1 MAMTVD
7 ELQVLITAQTTK
19 FNSEIAKVQSQLTGL
34 DKNVQK
40 TSNNLTSNLTKGL
53 TQVAGKVL
61 SVAAIV
67 KATTASINSAMEYIE
82 DENLFQVSMGRW
94 ADATRDWSKQVQ
106 DSVGVSGAW
115 LRKYSGVMTNMTYS
129 MGLAQDQAV
138 QLGKGIALLSND
150 LASFYNISADSAF
163 EKIQSAMAGMPR
175 PLQELGI
182 MVRDSEV
189 KQVAYAN
196 GIARTG
202 DELNTTQKAMATY
215 LAILQRT
222 SNAQGDLARTINTPA
237 NQFRMLKTSIINLG
251 VAIGMMFQ
259 PLLSVVL
266 PVLNAIVIAT
276 TRAFQAIAALFGIEF
291 DASAYAEDFFD
302 ISAGVGSVGNAAD
315 SSSGKVKKL
324 AKQLAAFDE
333 MNTLNDNSSGR
344 GSSGGSGGAGGG
356 TVDLPKIDWEKLYS
370 GGFDKVSNKALE
382 LADKIYKTF
391 EKLGKKLNNTFKKI
405 DWSKLSGALNEVWEA
420 LKPFGERIGAGL
432 EWFYDNVIDP
442 LMVWVANDLI
452 PAALHAI
459 AGAIKLIGAII
470 DACAPTFT
478 WLFDNFLRPIAEFTG
493 GIIVSV
499 LQGIG
504 DMLNWIAQQQAV
516 VELIKN
522 IALTV
527 GIMVAA
533 WEAYQLV
540 AGIVTGI
547 QIAMTGAMVA
557 GTTASGAYAAGL
569 GIVTAAQSAAATA
582 GTVLNAVF
590 STTSIVG
597 LAITAVLTGISV
609 VNEALKLSTME
620 AELAERN
627 RMDTVKLST
636 QTTEWHTQ
644 AIERQKE
651 ILDELEDVELNAV
664 DSELAYIN
672 AQEQATK
679 KREKYN
685 EMLNAG
691 TYSTDE
697 LHKAEL
703 EALSAEGR
711 ATAAKNK
718 LAEAQAE
725 VTEKTTEYSN
735 QEWKRIMTEKQAE
748 LLDSVKAGR
757 YEEVNQALT
766 DLSKSTLEYKDAH
779 GNMAK
784 FTEEDTKNMALFI
797 GDQLGKADAEY
808 KKYWESTAECI
819 ENSVCTVQ
827 NVKPQFEAS
836 GKNFA
841 DGIANGIN
849 ANSWKVSNA
858 AKNSALSAKNT
869 FNSTLQI
876 KSPSRVMKKS
886 GGFFVAGIATGIAES
901 ISSAEK
907 QVAYMANRITGTVDN
922 IFENYELAD
931 FSQSFDL
938 GANIGEEIDTRIKRE
953 DMRREM
959 REKDDEE
966 PVSVTVKIGE
976 ETILDRIIDGINSR
990 SFMQNAGVI
999 SV

>member
-7 ELQVLITAQTTK
+7 ELQVLITAQTSK
-19 FNSEIAKVQSQLTGL
+19 FNSEIAKVQNQISGL
-34 DKNVQK
+34 DRNVKK
-40 TSNNLTSNLTKGL
+40 TSDNLTNNLTKGL
-53 TQVAGKVL
+53 TKVAGKVL
-61 SVAAIV
+61 SVGAII
-67 KATTASINSAMEYIE
+67 KGTAASINAAMNFIE
-82 DENLFQVSMGRW
+82 DENLFQVSMGKW
-94 ADATRDWSKQVQ
+94 ADATRDWSNEVQ
-106 DSVGVSGAW
+106 NSVGVSAAW

-138 QLGKGIALLSND
+138 KLGKGIALLSND
-150 LASFYNISADSAF
+150 TASFYNISAESAF

-196 GIARTG
+196 GIAKTG

-237 NQFRMLKTSIINLG
+237 NQFRMLKTAVKDLA
-251 VAIGMMFQ
+251 VAIGTMFQ
-259 PLLSVVL
+259 PLLQVVL

-276 TRAFQAIAALFGIEF
+276 TRVFQAIARLFGIEF
-291 DASAYAEDFFD
+291 DASAYADGFSD
-302 ISAGVGSVGNAAD
+302 ISAGVESVGDSAD
-315 SSSGKVKKL
+315 DASGSVKKL

-333 MNTLNDNSSGR
+333 MNTLNSQDN
-344 GSSGGSGGAGGG
+344 SSGGSGSGGG
-356 TVDLPKIDWEKLYS
+356 GGSVSLPTIDWDSLYS
-370 GGFDKVSNKALE
+370 GNFDKITNKALE
-382 LADKIYKTF
+382 MADKIYKAF

-405 DWSKLSGALNEVWEA
+405 DWSKISKGLNEVWEA

-432 EWFYDNVIDP
+432 EWFYDNVLEP
-442 LMVWVANDLI
+442 LVVWAANNLL

-459 AGAIKLIGAII
+459 AGAINLIGAII

-478 WLFDNFLRPIAEFTG
+478 WLFDNFLKPIAEFTG

-504 DMLNWIAQQQAV
+504 DMLNWISQQQAV
-516 VELIKN
+516 VDLIKN
-522 IALTV
+522 IAITV

-582 GTVLNAVF
+582 GTILNAVF

-636 QTTEWHTQ
+636 QTTEWHNE
-644 AIERQKE
+644 AIQRQKE
-651 ILDELEDVELNAV
+651 LIDELEDAELSAV

-711 ATAAKNK
+711 AKAAKEK
-718 LAEAQAE
+718 LAEAQQT
-725 VTEKTTEYSN
+725 VTDKVEEYGN
-735 QEWKRIMTEKQAE
+735 MEWKRIMTEKQAE
-748 LLDSVKAGR
+748 MLDLAKAGR
-757 YEEVNQALT
+757 YEEINQKLLELGT
-766 DLSKSTLEYKDAH
+766 SCVEYKDAH

-784 FTEEDTKNMALFI
+784 FTKEESENMAFFI
-797 GDQLGKADAEY
+797 GDQLAKADSAYKEY
-808 KKYWESTAECI
+808 WNSSSATI
-819 ENSVCTVQ
+819 EEAVKITKSVE
-827 NVKPQFEAS
+827 PQFEQS
-836 GKNFA
+836 GKSFDSGLA
-841 DGIANGIN
+841 TGIN
-849 ANSWKVSNA
+849 QNSWQVSNA
-858 AKNSALSAKNT
+858 AKNSALAAKNA

-901 ISSAEK
+901 IDSAERE
-907 QVAYMANRITGTVDN
+907 VTYMANKLTGTVDN
-922 IFENYELAD
+922 IFSDYQMAD
-931 FSQSFDL
+931 ISPNLDIESSIGSDIDARLRQS
-938 GANIGEEIDTRIKRE
+938 E
-953 DMRREM
+953 MRREM
-959 REKDDEE
+959 REKDDDE
-966 PVSVTVKIGE
+966 PIALTVKIGE
-976 ETILDRIIDGINSR
+976 ETILDRIVNGIKGK
-990 SFMQNAGVI
+990 SFMENMGVVGI
-999 SV
+999 

>member
-7 ELQVLITAQTTK
+7 ELQVLITAQTSK
-19 FNSEIAKVQSQLTGL
+19 FNSEIAKVQSQISGL
-34 DKNVQK
+34 DKNVK
-40 TSNNLTSNLTKGL
+40 NTSTNMTKSFGSL
-53 TQVAGKVL
+53 AAKVI
-61 SVAAIV
+61 SVGAII
-67 KATTASINSAMEYIE
+67 KATASSITRAMNYIE
-82 DENLFQVSMGRW
+82 DENLFQVSMKKW
-94 ADATRDWSKQVQ
+94 ADSTRDWSKQVQ
-106 DSVGVSGAW
+106 DSVGVSAAW
-115 LRKYSGVMTNMTYS
+115 LRKYSGVMTNMTAS

-138 QLGKGIALLSND
+138 QLGRGVALLSND
-150 LASFYNISADSAF
+150 IASFYNISAESAF

-189 KQVAYAN
+189 KQTAYAN

-202 DELNTTQKAMATY
+202 EELNTQQKALATY

-222 SNAQGDLARTINTPA
+222 SNAQGDLARTINSPA
-237 NQFRMLKTSIINLG
+237 NQMRMLKTSIIDLG
-251 VAIGMMFQ
+251 VAIGTMFQ

-266 PVLNAIVIAT
+266 PVLNAIVIAA
-276 TRAFQAIAALFGIEF
+276 TRAFQALASLFGIEF
-291 DASAYAEDFFD
+291 DASAYADDFTD
-302 ISAGVGSVGNAAD
+302 ISTGVESVGDAAD
-315 SSSGKVKKL
+315 SSGGKVKKL

-333 MNTLNDNSSGR
+333 MNTLNKNDDSSG
-344 GSSGGSGGAGGG
+344 GGSGGGGG
-356 TVDLPKIDWEKLYS
+356 GSVSLPKIDWDKLYS
-370 GGFDKVSNKALE
+370 GGFDKVTNKALE
-382 LADKIYKTF
+382 MADKIYKAF

-405 DWSKLSGALNEVWEA
+405 DWAKISAGLNEVWEA

-432 EWFYDNVIDP
+432 EWFYDNVLEP
-442 LMVWVANDLI
+442 LVVWAANNLL

-459 AGAIKLIGAII
+459 AGAINLIGAII

-478 WLFDNFLRPIAEFTG
+478 WLFDNFLKPIAEFTG
-493 GIIVSV
+493 GIIVGV

-522 IALTV
+522 IALTI

-533 WEAYQLV
+533 WEAYQLI

-557 GTTASGAYAAGL
+557 GTTASGAYAVGL
-569 GIVTAAQSAAATA
+569 GVVTAAQSACATA
-582 GTVLNAVF
+582 GAALNAIF

-636 QTTEWHTQ
+636 QTTQWHNE

-672 AQEQATK
+672 AQEMATQ
-679 KREKYN
+679 KRQKYN
-685 EMLNAG
+685 EMLQAG

-718 LAEAQAE
+718 LAEAQQE
-725 VTEKTTEYSN
+725 VTDRTEEYGN
-735 QEWKRIMTEKQAE
+735 MEWKRIMTEKQAE

-757 YEEVNQALT
+757 YEEVNQKLIE
-766 DLSKSTLEYKDAH
+766 LSQSTLEYKDAH
-779 GNMAK
+779 GNMTK
-784 FTEEDTKNMALFI
+784 FTKEDTENMALFI
-797 GDQLGKADAEY
+797 GDQLSRADEEY
-808 KKYWESTAECI
+808 HKYWNRNCDSIQEAVKTTAA
-819 ENSVCTVQ
+819 
-827 NVKPQFEAS
+827 VKPQFEQS
-836 GKNFA
+836 GRSFN
-841 DGIANGIN
+841 DGLANGIN
-849 ANSWKVSNA
+849 SNSWLVSNA
-858 AKNSALSAKNT
+858 AKNSALSAKNA

-886 GGFFVAGIATGIAES
+886 GGFFVAGIATGIADS
-901 ISSAEK
+901 IKEAETE
-907 QVAYMANRITGTVDN
+907 VVYMANKLTGAVDN
-922 IFENYELAD
+922 VFSNYQIAD
-931 FSQSFDL
+931 IAPNL
-938 GANIGEEIDTRIKRE
+938 EVGADISNDIETRLKRDNMRQEMQEKEDDAEPIALTVNIGED
-953 DMRREM
+953 
-959 REKDDEE
+959 
-966 PVSVTVKIGE
+966 
-976 ETILDRIIDGINSR
+976 TILDKIIGGINDR
-990 SFMQNAGVI
+990 SFMNNMGVI
-999 SV
+999 GV

>member
-7 ELQVLITAQTTK
+7 ELQVLITAQTSK
-19 FNSEIAKVQSQLTGL
+19 FNSEIAKVQSQISGL
-34 DKNVQK
+34 DKNVK
-40 TSNNLTSNLTKGL
+40 NTSSNLTKCFGSL
-53 TQVAGKVL
+53 AAKVV
-61 SVAAIV
+61 SVGAII
-67 KATTASINSAMEYIE
+67 KATASSINAAMNFIE
-82 DENLFQVSMGRW
+82 DENLFQVSMGKW
-94 ADATRDWSKQVQ
+94 ADATRDWSNEVQ
-106 DSVGVSGAW
+106 NSVGVSAAW
-115 LRKYSGVMTNMTYS
+115 LRKYSGVMTNMTAS

-138 QLGKGIALLSND
+138 KLGKGIALLSND
-150 LASFYNISADSAF
+150 IASFYNISAESAF

-222 SNAQGDLARTINTPA
+222 SNAQGDLARTVNSPA
-237 NQFRMLKTSIINLG
+237 NQFRMLKTSIKDLA
-251 VAIGMMFQ
+251 VAIGTMFQ
-259 PLLSVVL
+259 PLLQVVL

-276 TRAFQAIAALFGIEF
+276 TRAFQAIAKLFGIEF
-291 DASAYAEDFFD
+291 DASAYADGFSD
-302 ISAGVGSVGNAAD
+302 ISAGVESVGDAAD
-315 SSSGKVKKL
+315 DSSGSVKKL

-333 MNTLNDNSSGR
+333 MNTLNKDTSSG
-344 GSSGGSGGAGGG
+344 GGSGGGGG
-356 TVDLPKIDWEKLYS
+356 GGNIDLPTIDWDKLYS
-370 GGFDKVSNKALE
+370 GGFDKVTNKALE
-382 LADKIYKTF
+382 MADKIYKAF

-405 DWSKLSGALNEVWEA
+405 DWAKISKGINEVWEA

-432 EWFYDNVIDP
+432 EWFYDNVLEP
-442 LMVWVANDLI
+442 LVVWAANNLV
-452 PAALHAI
+452 PTVLHLI
-459 AGAIKLIGAII
+459 AGALKLIGAVI
-470 DACAPTFT
+470 DACAPTFA

-493 GIIVSV
+493 GIIIGV

-504 DMLNWIAQQQAV
+504 DMLNWIAEQQAV

-522 IALTV
+522 IALTI

-569 GIVTAAQSAAATA
+569 GIVTAAQSACATA

-627 RMDTVKLST
+627 RMDTIKLST
-636 QTTEWHTQ
+636 QTTEWHNE
-644 AIERQKE
+644 AIQRQKE
-651 ILDELEDVELNAV
+651 LIDELEDAELNAV

-672 AQEQATK
+672 AQEMATQ

-685 EMLNAG
+685 QMLQAG

-718 LAEAQAE
+718 LAEAQQN
-725 VTEKTTEYSN
+725 VTDKTEEYGN
-735 QEWKRIMTEKQAE
+735 MEWKRIMTEKQAE
-748 LLDSVKAGR
+748 MLDLAKAGR
-757 YEEVNQALT
+757 YEEINKRLLELGTSCV
-766 DLSKSTLEYKDAH
+766 EYKDAH

-784 FTEEDTKNMALFI
+784 FTMEDSENMAFFI
-797 GDQLGKADAEY
+797 GDQLAKADSAYKEY
-808 KKYWESTAECI
+808 WNSSSATIQEAVRITESVE
-819 ENSVCTVQ
+819 
-827 NVKPQFEAS
+827 PQFEQS
-836 GKNFA
+836 GKSFDSGLA
-841 DGIANGIN
+841 TGIN
-849 ANSWKVSNA
+849 QNSWQVSNA
-858 AKNSALSAKNT
+858 AKNSALAAKNA

-886 GGFFVAGIATGIAES
+886 GGFFVAGIATGIADS
-901 ISSAEK
+901 IKEAETE
-907 QVAYMANRITGTVDN
+907 VVYMANKLTGAVDN
-922 IFENYELAD
+922 VFSNYQMAD
-931 FSQSFDL
+931 IAPNL
-938 GANIGEEIDTRIKRE
+938 EIGTDISNDIETRLKR
-953 DMRREM
+953 DNMRQEM
-959 REKDDEE
+959 QEKDDDDE
-966 PVSVTVKIGE
+966 PISLTVKIGE
-976 ETILDRIIDGINSR
+976 DTILDRIVNGINEK
-990 SFMQNAGVI
+990 SFMNNMGVI
-999 SV
+999 SI